1 MQPIIQVNN
10 LIKKYRMGNEVVA
23 VLNGI
28 DLQIYPGEIL
38 SILGTS
44 GSGKTTFLNLV
55 SGLERPTKGKIL
67 IDGHNLNKIS
77 EKKMSAF
84 RRRYI
89 GFVFQLYNLLPAL
102 TALENAVLPLILE
115 GVAPREREKKGRVLL
130 QQMGLSERLQH
141 KPAEL
146 SGGQRQRVSIARALI
161 NNPRIIFADEPTG
174 NLDSKTAVEI
184 LELLTSTVRAQG
196 QTMLM
201 VTHDAR
207 VAGYA
212 DRIIEMVDGIIIHN
226 EKKNILG
233 EEKDR

>member
-10 LIKKYRMGNEVVA
+10 LIKKYRMGNEVVS

-55 SGLERPTKGKIL
+55 SGLERPTKGKIM
-67 IDGHNLNKIS
+67 IDGHNLNKIR
-77 EKKMSAF
+77 EKNMSAF

-102 TALENAVLPLILE
+102 NALENAVLPLILE
-115 GVAPREREKKGRVLL
+115 GVTPREREKKGRALL
-130 QQMGLSERLQH
+130 QQVGLAERLRH
-141 KPAEL
+141 KPSEL

-174 NLDSKTAVEI
+174 NLDSKTAAEI

-212 DRIIEMVDGIIIHN
+212 DRIIEMVDGTIMN
-226 EKKNILG
+226 YEKKNI
-233 EEKDR
+233 

>member
-1 MQPIIQVNN
+1 MQPIIQVSN
-10 LIKKYRMGNEVVA
+10 LVKKYRMGSEVVA

-28 DLQIYPGEIL
+28 DLRIFPGEIL

-55 SGLERPTKGKIL
+55 SGLERPTKGKIT

-102 TALENAVLPLILE
+102 TALENATLPLVLE
-115 GVAPREREKKGRVLL
+115 GVAPRAREKKGRLLL
-130 QQMGLSERLQH
+130 QQMGLGERLQH

-174 NLDSKTAVEI
+174 NLDSKTATEI
-184 LELLTSTVRAQG
+184 LELLTSTIRAQG

-201 VTHDAR
+201 VTHDAQ

-212 DRIIEMVDGIIIHN
+212 DRVIEMIDGTITHN
-226 EKKNILG
+226 EKKNVLG
-233 EEKDR
+233 EERER

>member
-28 DLQIYPGEIL
+28 DLQIFPGEIL

-55 SGLERPTKGKIL
+55 SGLERPTKGKIR

-77 EKKMSAF
+77 EKNMSAF

-102 TALENAVLPLILE
+102 TALENAMLPLILE

-130 QQMGLSERLQH
+130 QQMGLGERLQH

-174 NLDSKTAVEI
+174 NLDSKTATEI
-184 LELLTSTVRAQG
+184 LELLTSTVRAQN

-212 DRIIEMVDGIIIHN
+212 DRIIEMVDGTIIHN
-226 EKKNILG
+226 EKKNTLG
-233 EEKDR
+233 EEKAR